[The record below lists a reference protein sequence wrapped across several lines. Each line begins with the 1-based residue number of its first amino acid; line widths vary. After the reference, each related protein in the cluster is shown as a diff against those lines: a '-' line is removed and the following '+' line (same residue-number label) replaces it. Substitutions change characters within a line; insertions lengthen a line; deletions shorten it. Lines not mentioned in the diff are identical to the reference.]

1 MKNSNPR
8 MLPWYIV
15 ASCTV
20 ILSFACCTVVPD
32 VVMEIQC
39 EGADE
44 IAGSIAVGDALG
56 ALNRT
61 LTMIDGQTRNRTRVA
76 QRISALT
83 KRQMFGNS
91 TRASFVI
98 GEDVDNLIYVV
109 NFADDNG
116 FAILN
121 AVNNSPD
128 TVLIIGDN
136 GNFNPNRLLADISRT
151 VDDDDIYEPTP
162 DCLKIM
168 FCRFVLRRG

>member
-1 MKNSNPR
+1 

-32 VVMEIQC
+32 VVMEIRC

-44 IAGSIAVGDALG
+44 IAVTDGSIAVGDALG

-76 QRISALT
+76 RRISALT

-91 TRASFVI
+91 ACARFVS
-98 GEDVDNLIYVV
+98 GEDDDNLVYVV

-121 AVNNSPD
+121 AVGNSPD

-136 GNFNPNRLLADISRT
+136 GNFNPDRLLADISRT

-162 DCLKIM
+162 DSLKIM